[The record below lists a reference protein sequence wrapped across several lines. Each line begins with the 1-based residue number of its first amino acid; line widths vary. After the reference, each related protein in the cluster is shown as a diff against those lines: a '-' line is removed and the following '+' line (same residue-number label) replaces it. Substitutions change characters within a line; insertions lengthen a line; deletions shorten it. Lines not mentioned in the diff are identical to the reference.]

1 MINKDITHENKYQ
14 LTESS
19 TNEEFEKIL
28 KRYPRV
34 NCIICNSQ
42 TAKCFSRRLFG
53 HGQITINNKLET
65 GVFLINNFR

>member
-34 NCIICNSQ
+34 NCII
-42 TAKCFSRRLFG
+42 
-53 HGQITINNKLET
+53 
-65 GVFLINNFR
+65 